1 MAEIK
6 ECSYDLDNY
15 HMKLYLTK
23 SLIKTIWHN
32 IVIET
37 PCLHFVN
44 QELTL
49 HLKLKCTSE
58 CTLVY
63 LPGNVKRK
71 KLAILHEKNGMF
83 LKIFSKVGPFDLQ

>member
-23 SLIKTIWHN
+23 SLKKTIWHD

-44 QELTL
+44 QALTL
-49 HLKLKCTSE
+49 HLKLKYTSE

-71 KLAILHEKNGMF
+71 KWPFCMKKNGMF
-83 LKIFSKVGPFDLQ
+83 LKKNIF